1 MSVAVAEELC
11 LTLGSVQFVDRTEA
25 EQLLALA
32 ETEELVAVR
41 TEAPGP
47 AVRGNLGLWLEENI
61 DGTLERLGAA
71 PPGIGASTNLDAS
84 LSDQLYRA
92 RLVGRRGLVLSVPS
106 LRGIANSGGVLD
118 ADDSRVLA
126 WWSTAVSGRPV
137 QVLLQTINLGL
148 KGYQAPCRL
157 SDLLTDSN
165 RRLLSE
171 PIPDVVPAVSHSV
184 AAMELSNAESP
195 VSNFENTELDLPAC
209 DDADVDEAD
218 LDEIDDVEDVDD
230 DSEAE
235 ADDTDDVDSDATDFD
250 EQASVQNE
258 HTYAATHAPE
268 PALELIAPTPDP
280 IRNAPI
286 RRQDPT
292 LSARWPEWVT
302 ELDTARGPKPLSVI
316 ERLFV
321 SSYVPL
327 SNAIVSGLDDP
338 RARSV
343 AEAWSKSFERSY
355 TDAFDALRHRGKRPT
370 MVLDVPDIAARIG
383 RLHGARS
390 VQLILV
396 DALRF
401 DLGLRVEERLQQLVA
416 GRAALAERLLLWSA
430 LPTTTTTQL
439 ELIGRGPAGLKEF
452 NPLEVADESPAV
464 VAHGRN
470 ATTLRRV
477 KTGHRELHKL
487 DVVQASLEAPGAPLN
502 ERFDEIAE
510 ETSQALAQ
518 FLGKLAPRTLAF
530 VFGDHGF
537 HLDPFDGGTGRERH
551 GGATPE
557 EVLVPGFAWLV
568 GDVH

>member
-25 EQLLALA
+25 EQLLSLA
-32 ETEELVAVR
+32 ESEELVAVR

-106 LRGIANSGGVLD
+106 LQGIANSGGVLD

-157 SDLLTDSN
+157 SDLLAESN
-165 RRLLSE
+165 RRLPSE
-171 PIPDVVPAVSHSV
+171 PVPEVVPAVSHSV
-184 AAMELSNAESP
+184 AAMELSNTEELP
-195 VSNFENTELDLPAC
+195 PNFENTELNLADS
-209 DDADVDEAD
+209 DAPDVDEED
-218 LDEIDDVEDVDD
+218 LDEIDDVDD
-230 DSEAE
+230 RDEPDD
-235 ADDTDDVDSDATDFD
+235 ADDTDEADSDATDFA
-250 EQASVQNE
+250 EQDSAQTE
-258 HTYAATHAPE
+258 HTYAATHALE

-292 LSARWPEWVT
+292 LSARWSEWVT

-401 DLGLRVEERLQQLVA
+401 DLGLRVEERLQELVS

-439 ELIGRGPAGLKEF
+439 ELIGRGPTGLKEF

-487 DVVQASLEAPGAPLN
+487 DIVQASLEVPGGPLN
-502 ERFDEIAE
+502 ERFEEIAE

-537 HLDPFDGGTGRERH
+537 HLDPFDGGTGREHH

>member
-286 RRQDPT
+286 RRQDHT

>member
-25 EQLLALA
+25 DQLLALA

-165 RRLLSE
+165 RRLPSE
-171 PIPDVVPAVSHSV
+171 PVPEVVPAVSHSV
-184 AAMELSNAESP
+184 AAMELSNAEVP
-195 VSNFENTELDLPAC
+195 ASNFENTELNLADS
-209 DDADVDEAD
+209 DATDVDEED
-218 LDEIDDVEDVDD
+218 LDEIDDVDD
-230 DSEAE
+230 RDEPDD